1 MATTDLLLPPISG
14 GGGGAADG
22 GVLHSDP
29 PAVTPDL
36 IRGLPTVLVI
46 ANSRQTDPGSSPGR
60 RPIHPRVA
68 TLPAK
73 TFPRANSPQPRN

>member
-22 GVLHSDP
+22 GVLQSDP
-29 PAVTPDL
+29 PTVTPDL
-36 IRGLPTVLVI
+36 IRGLPTVC
-46 ANSRQTDPGSSPGR
+46 
-60 RPIHPRVA
+60 RVA

-73 TFPRANSPQPRN
+73 TFRRANTPQRHDQATETVLIWHTLLQTLFISR